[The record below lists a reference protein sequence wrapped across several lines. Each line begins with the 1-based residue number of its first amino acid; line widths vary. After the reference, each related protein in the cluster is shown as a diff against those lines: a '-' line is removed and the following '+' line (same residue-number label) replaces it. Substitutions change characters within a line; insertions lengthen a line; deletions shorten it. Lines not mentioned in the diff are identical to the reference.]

1 MLSYLFVNKD
11 IQNSAHACR
20 VPIQSS
26 GVSTEHNVELVSV
39 FKGEKTMLMYIYDQF
54 IILRFLFGIYV
65 YICAFLEY
73 RCSTSQLRKLKNN
86 NANVH

>member
-39 FKGEKTMLMYIYDQF
+39 FKGKKTMLMYTFDQF
-54 IILRFLFGIYV
+54 IILRFLFLDICLYV
-65 YICAFLEY
+65 RFWNTEVLPPSYE
-73 RCSTSQLRKLKNN
+73 N
-86 NANVH
+86 